1 MLSKTTLDGW
11 MGCCYDAG
19 VSDTVDLT
27 LLSGTMLEIARDIRL
42 MRLQVD
48 SLASRLSAQDGR
60 LGGIEGRLG
69 ALEASFHDLV
79 GETSRGFSQVQQQ
92 ITRLERRI
100 DALDSGLAALK
111 VNMNENT
118 TRIIAAIEAGRAP

>member
-1 MLSKTTLDGW
+1 